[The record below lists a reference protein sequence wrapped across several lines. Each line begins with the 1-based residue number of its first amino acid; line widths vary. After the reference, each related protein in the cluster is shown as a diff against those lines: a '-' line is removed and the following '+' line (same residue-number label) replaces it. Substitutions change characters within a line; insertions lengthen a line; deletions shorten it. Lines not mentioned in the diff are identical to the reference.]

1 MALGRPMGAKLLLE
15 GKEVPFIGASI
26 TCAVNQAS
34 IAYVDLVP
42 HQSIND
48 IKPRTLVQ
56 LFVRM
61 FQDEGPKCV
70 FPYILAWEGEVF
82 GYSFGKT
89 PSSRSFSISCID
101 LTSYWDNVL
110 AYYFNGEQ
118 SMGSG
123 AIQLASQANII
134 NDLAKMNE
142 RVIPV
147 VQSQGSYFKKK
158 IDETLKDGKADFLDA
173 VGAIYADIGKV
184 NDFFYNAE
192 DRLRIRD
199 RIVMRSSGAL
209 KKLVDE
215 SVAMNW
221 FSDLPGRSSGF
232 TSLRFVLQ
240 DLLAIIFHDT
250 VTVPFPAAVD
260 AGTFIDPKKDGITLP
275 SKKKKTIG
283 SFVFKPNLYMLPPPM
298 CNVFFP
304 DEYSSFQYSRN
315 FFKEPTRMT
324 YQPEIPAMYGQG
336 AAAVFMPCV
345 YQPPSFHA
353 YMKSRDPVKW
363 EKYKGIGGLGIS
375 KKSSP
380 GRFYD
385 DDPDAKYK
393 DTNSGRKREQ
403 QFLTLEEEMQGIVH
417 ARESMIPAS
426 SSFRMALD
434 DYNEMKDKFSKNI
447 AQYLFFKKRFQD
459 RTLQITSHLKMS
471 VVPGFPVLLL
481 DDSDADQNI
490 VAYCTSVTHRIYA
503 TEGGYTNVQL
513 TYARHIAEQD
523 KAGTTG
529 ATYMIPPWFAEEI
542 FGSFTWPKK
551 GNDATKEEAA
561 KIGMTVVP
569 GAKLA
574 DFYEALLG
582 DMGSTPVTSIQPN
595 EDALTGSVRGL
606 LSEYRNRKDSG
617 VRDVQQY
624 IYIAT
629 ARRYI
634 RMKTAMQFI
643 SASTKTDDVEGASWI
658 EFTGS
663 PFTRKGEVDEEA
675 VALRGSII
683 TKYRDI
689 LKSQR
694 GFRG

>member
-1 MALGRPMGAKLLLE
+1 MGAKLLLE
-15 GKEVPFIGASI
+15 GKEVPFIGATI

-56 LFVRM
+56 IFVRQ

-101 LTSYWDNVL
+101 ITSYWDNVL

-123 AIQLASQANII
+123 AIQLGSQANIV
-134 NDLAKMNE
+134 NDIKVTGE
-142 RVIPV
+142 RLVPV
-147 VQSQGSYFKKK
+147 VQSQASYFKKK
-158 IDETLKDGKADFLDA
+158 IDETLKDTTKDFLDA

-199 RIVMRSSGAL
+199 RIVMRSSGSL
-209 KKLVDE
+209 TKLVDE
-215 SVAMNW
+215 TVAMSW

-232 TSLRFVLQ
+232 TSLRFILQ

-250 VTVPFPAAVD
+250 VTIPFPAAVD
-260 AGTFIDPKKDGITLP
+260 AGTFLDPKKDGITLP

-353 YMKSRDPVKW
+353 YMKSSKPVSW
-363 EKYKGIGGLGIS
+363 DNYRGTGGIGIPKNS
-375 KKSSP
+375 KDP
-380 GRFYD
+380 GRYYD
-385 DDPDAKYK
+385 EDTDPKFK
-393 DTNSGRKREQ
+393 DVNSGLKREQ
-403 QFLTLEEEMQGIVH
+403 QFLTSEERIQGIVH

-434 DYNEMKDKFSKNI
+434 DYNDMKNTFSKNI
-447 AQYLFFKKRFQD
+447 AQYLFYKKRFQD

-523 KAGTTG
+523 KAGTAG
-529 ATYMIPPWFAEEI
+529 ATYMVPPWFAEEI
-542 FGSFTWPKK
+542 FGTFTWPKK
-551 GNDATKEEAA
+551 KGEEATKEETA
-561 KIGMTVVP
+561 KIGLTVVP

-574 DFYEALLG
+574 EFYEALLG
-582 DMGSTPVTSIQPN
+582 DRGSKPVTSVQPN

-606 LSEYRNRKDSG
+606 INEYKKRKASG

-634 RMKTAMQFI
+634 RMKSAMQFI
-643 SASTKTDDVEGASWI
+643 SASTKTDDIENASWI
-658 EFTGS
+658 EFIGS